1 MIEVERYY
9 RVLEIEP
16 GASPEEVHQGYL
28 DLTWVWHPDRFV
40 GHPRLQQKAQ
50 CKLQQL
56 NEAHA
61 RLRSCRAI
69 HQKRDLRTQ
78 PKPTVYQAP
87 QQPSPSEG
95 FYKSSMNPSGNQSA
109 TDNENKRTIQTSK
122 PYIRSNTQGVGEWL
136 D

>member
-1 MIEVERYY
+1 MIEAEQYY

-61 RLRSCRAI
+61 RLRTCRQI
-69 HQKRDLRTQ
+69 HQKRDLRPQ
-78 PKPTVYQAP
+78 PKSPVYAPP
-87 QQPSPSEG
+87 QQPSPTEA
-95 FYKSSMNPSGNQSA
+95 FYKS
-109 TDNENKRTIQTSK
+109 DENHIDTENYNKKTIQTSK
-122 PYIRSNTQGVGEWL
+122 ADIRSNTKDVGEWL

>member
-1 MIEVERYY
+1 MIEAERYY
-9 RVLEIEP
+9 RVLELEP

-61 RLRSCRAI
+61 RLRSCRPI

-78 PKPTVYQAP
+78 PKSPVYAPP
-87 QQPSPSEG
+87 QQPSATEG
-95 FYKSSMNPSGNQSA
+95 LYKSYANQAGRES
-109 TDNENKRTIQTSK
+109 DNKRTIQTSK

>member
-1 MIEVERYY
+1 MIEAERYY

-40 GHPRLQQKAQ
+40 GHPRLQQKAHY
-50 CKLQQL
+50 KLQQL

-61 RLRSCRAI
+61 RLRSCRPIRQKQDI
-69 HQKRDLRTQ
+69 HTQ
-78 PKPTVYQAP
+78 SKSPVYAP
-87 QQPSPSEG
+87 PPQPSPPEG
-95 FYKSSMNPSGNQSA
+95 LYKSYVHPAEREN
-109 TDNENKRTIQTSK
+109 DNKRTIQTSK